1 MRRAPLILFL
11 IVVGALQT
19 FAEPKPAAIRTIKN
33 LPNFPLQSL
42 RVGVNKQMYR
52 SLLVSP
58 ISAWL
63 VARTALVGRQSA
75 NAKIVHSEGKGAY
88 DQMLLELANGYTTT
102 GQNTTESRVQSDTL
116 TVHLLIYDIKD
127 GKMAVCF
134 SHSDDPRYAEYQ
146 QTGLAWVAIWQGGQW
161 VQISKNA
168 ETKWGRRR

>member
-1 MRRAPLILFL
+1 MKTSLVLFL
-11 IVVGALQT
+11 VVTGAMQT
-19 FAEPKPAAIRTIKN
+19 LAEPKPATVRTIKN
-33 LPNFPLQSL
+33 LSNFPLQSL

-63 VARTALVGRQSA
+63 AARTALIGRHSA
-75 NAKIVHSEGKGAY
+75 NAKIVHSEGNGVY
-88 DQMLLELANGYTTT
+88 DQMLLELANNYSTT

-146 QTGLAWVAIWQGGQW
+146 QTGLAWVAIWQGGTW